1 MNKLLQTT
9 LITVILATSC
19 FAETE
24 TGGTTETPLVFKG
37 DISGPL
43 DVFGTFHNTLN
54 TNVSALLHVGSGGE
68 YDATNTTFLEGGG
81 LIIDNKGENGTEQE
95 TTGEFRNN
103 GTMDLTAATGESFSG
118 PIIGGTVK
126 LSDQTTGVFTDLE
139 LGKTNKTTVIYTASG
154 TETLSIKL
162 DEEKIIVKDRA
173 TTGSVDVTED
183 TVKAKFKIPEENE
196 VEINLDNVTCETT
209 DNRPIDLEQLIM
221 NEEFNAKGV
230 KLDTNKITEIT
241 QNGANDFM
249 FHTAGNANIK
259 LSLIGN
265 GPIMFPGAPHIEL
278 TFSGDNSE
286 YTGMVQELMVRKV
299 VADGDNALPV
309 NVMGADHMER
319 LEIKSGANKIGSGSR
334 IELMGAGSDGG
345 FIIASGASF
354 TISSGAMFE
363 IM

>member
-1 MNKLLQTT
+1 M
-9 LITVILATSC
+9 
-19 FAETE
+19 
-24 TGGTTETPLVFKG
+24 
-37 DISGPL
+37 
-43 DVFGTFHNTLN
+43 
-54 TNVSALLHVGSGGE
+54 HVGSGGG
-68 YDATNTTFLEGGG
+68 YDATNTTFLDGGG
-81 LIIDNKGENGTEQE
+81 LIIDNKGEDGTEQE
-95 TTGEFRNN
+95 TVGEFRNN
-103 GTMDLTAATGESFSG
+103 GTMDLTIATGESFSG

-162 DEEKIIVKDRA
+162 DEERIIVKDRA

-209 DNRPIDLEQLIM
+209 DNRPNDLEQLIM
-221 NEEFNAKGV
+221 NEDFNAKGV

-241 QNGANDFM
+241 QNGGNDFM
-249 FHTAGNANIK
+249 FHEEEANIK

-265 GPIMFPGAPHIEL
+265 GPIMFPGAPHVEL

-286 YTGMVQELMVRKV
+286 YTGMVEDLMVRKV

-309 NVMGADHMER
+309 NVMNMGEMEK
-319 LEIKSGANKIGSGSR
+319 LEIKSGVNKIGSGSH

-345 FIIASGASF
+345 FIVASGASF
-354 TISSGAMFE
+354 TISSGAMLD